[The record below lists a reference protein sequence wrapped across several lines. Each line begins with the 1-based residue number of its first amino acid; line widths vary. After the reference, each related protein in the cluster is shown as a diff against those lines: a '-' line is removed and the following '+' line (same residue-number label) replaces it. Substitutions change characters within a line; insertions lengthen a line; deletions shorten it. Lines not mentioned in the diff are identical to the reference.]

1 MPAFLV
7 PFVFVCDAISV
18 GLLGTLPKGGSWVD
32 IAIVTLETLVGIA
45 VLGFALQGRLARKST
60 VLETTLFFATGI
72 LLVFPELIAA
82 ALGLLGLPLA
92 FPHAI
97 AFVLAAT
104 GVLMQWM
111 WPDPARPR
119 MP

>member
-7 PFVFVCDAISV
+7 PFVFVCDPMGF

-45 VLGFALQGRLARKST
+45 VLGFALQGRLVRKST
-60 VLETTLFFATGI
+60 VLETALFFAAGI

-82 ALGLLGLPLA
+82 MLGLVGVPLA

-111 WPDPARPR
+111 WSDPAQPR
-119 MP
+119 MS

>member
-60 VLETTLFFATGI
+60 VLETTLFFAAGI
-72 LLVFPELIAA
+72 LLGVDRGRARLGGSAA
-82 ALGLLGLPLA
+82 RLS
-92 FPHAI
+92 
-97 AFVLAAT
+97 
-104 GVLMQWM
+104 
-111 WPDPARPR
+111 ARHR
-119 MP
+119 LCACSDWGADAMDVA